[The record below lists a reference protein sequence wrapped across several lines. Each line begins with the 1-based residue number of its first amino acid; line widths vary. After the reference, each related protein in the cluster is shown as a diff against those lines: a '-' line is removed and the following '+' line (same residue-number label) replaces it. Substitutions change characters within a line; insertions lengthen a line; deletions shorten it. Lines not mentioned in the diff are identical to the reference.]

1 MNRYKLAF
9 LKITF
14 DGASA
19 FLAPFYI
26 LILSFLLLLRGFY
39 TKLNFVEVKGHFS
52 FVVESIKSFIRTVI
66 KDLIKV

>member
-14 DGASA
+14 DGGEARFGT
-19 FLAPFYI
+19 FLHLDTFF
-26 LILSFLLLLRGFY
+26 LSFSARFY

-52 FVVESIKSFIRTVI
+52 FVVESIKSFIRAVI